1 MRKLTLRNLNG
12 KDYSLE
18 LTRESIKWLEANGF
32 SIEDFE
38 KRPVTYYD
46 ILWTSLFVANHKEV
60 NPSLAIKLME
70 TYEKSG
76 KNPTKVVKF
85 AVEEYESFMS
95 ALADIDSKKNEEE
108 LEITTIE
115 KKIINV
121 RIIKT

>member
-108 LEITTIE
+108 LEITTI
-115 KKIINV
+115 
-121 RIIKT
+121 